1 VCAYALAY
9 TGRAIRLPP
18 SMHRAAFVLFALL
31 TPSIAVAQTDAAPAS
46 FAGQPVLNLGLLA
59 ILSLLPILFMTCT
72 SFAKMSIVFA
82 LVRNALGTGQV
93 PSGPIIAALSAL
105 LTLYVMSPVAHE
117 AYVAAAPSLV
127 GIDTAAPVDQAGMTR
142 IFDGLERGAAPL
154 RAFLERNAGRRERA
168 LFADLARRS
177 RPADQRAGV
186 TASDLLVVMPAFLV
200 TELGEAFQIG
210 FIVFVPFLV
219 IDMVVANVL
228 LALGMHMLS
237 PTTVSMPFKL
247 LLFVMVDGFYLL
259 ARALVLGYA

>member
-1 VCAYALAY
+1 MLRFVVVSALTLLPSAALAQSSD
-9 TGRAIRLPP
+9 GGI
-18 SMHRAAFVLFALL
+18 
-31 TPSIAVAQTDAAPAS
+31 
-46 FAGQPVLNLGLLA
+46 AGQPVLTLGLLA
-59 ILSLLPILFMTCT
+59 LLSLLPLLFMTCT

-105 LTLYVMSPVAHE
+105 LTLYVMAPVAHE
-117 AYVAAAPSLV
+117 AYVAAGPALV
-127 GIDTAAPVDQAGMTR
+127 GIDVSAPMDEAGVGRVLTAIEQGVV
-142 IFDGLERGAAPL
+142 PL
-154 RAFLERNAGRRERA
+154 RSFLERNAGRRERA
-168 LFADLARRS
+168 LFLDLARRS
-177 RPADQRAGV
+177 RPADQRAEV
-186 TASDLLVVMPAFLV
+186 TARDLLVVMPAFLV

-210 FIVFVPFLV
+210 FLVFVPFLV

>member
-1 VCAYALAY
+1 MRRVPF
-9 TGRAIRLPP
+9 I
-18 SMHRAAFVLFALL
+18 ALL
-31 TPSIAVAQTDAAPAS
+31 TFVPSLALAQADAQEAS
-46 FAGQPVLNLGLLA
+46 LAGQPVLNLGLLA
-59 ILSLLPILFMTCT
+59 LLSLLPILFMTCT

-105 LTLYVMSPVAHE
+105 LTLYVMSPVAHD
-117 AYVAAAPSLV
+117 AYVAAAPSL
-127 GIDTAAPVDQAGMTR
+127 AGVSLSGPMDEASMGR
-142 IFDGLERGAAPL
+142 VFDGLEAGSAPL
-154 RAFLERNAGRRERA
+154 RGFLERNAGRRERS
-168 LFADLARRS
+168 LFLDLARRS
-177 RPADQRAGV
+177 RPQDQRASV
-186 TASDLLVVMPAFLV
+186 TANDLLVVMPAFLV

-210 FIVFVPFLV
+210 FLVFVPFLV

-247 LLFVMVDGFYLL
+247 LLFVMVDGFFLL